1 MAAVIEKRINWRK
14 TLTGMEIGDFIVKKK
29 PAPRL
34 VSLARNWASILKKS
48 GYLFKVSLQGDT
60 LTISREL

>member
-1 MAAVIEKRINWRK
+1 MTTVIEKRINWRK
-14 TLTGMEIGDFIVKKK
+14 TFTGMKVGDFIVRKK
-29 PAPRL
+29 PTPSV
-34 VSLARNWASILKKS
+34 VSQARNWASILKKS